1 MILVIDDDRA
11 IRSTLVYILERNGYE
26 TQNAEGPE
34 RAMEIVRKKPIALV
48 ALTSLL
54 LLIGLMD
61 GGLVGVFERGKN

>member
-34 RAMEIVRKKPIALV
+34 RAMEIVRKEAPQ
-48 ALTSLL
+48 
-54 LLIGLMD
+54 LILMD
-61 GGLVGVFERGKN
+61 MNFSL